1 MLKVAVSLLFLISSL
16 RLAANTSNTKQEAAN
31 GILAVAG
38 ALKQAVVEE
47 EEEEKACYGNS

>member
-1 MLKVAVSLLFLISSL
+1 MLKIAVSLLFLISSL

-47 EEEEKACYGNS
+47 EEEEKACYGN